1 MKSGQI
7 RVERE
12 KSREGR
18 SQEGN
23 SYGKSVFVR
32 GGGHDEIDGGGNC
45 GLGGNCE
52 LGDQQRLDRTEDE
65 RFGGAVGNSLERR
78 DKGLFDLGEGF
89 PGETNFGRGNRNCG
103 VNITQKRGAE
113 NLEDRGGLG
122 VVNFGDLGQ
131 GGDYFGLNENG
142 GGRGNSLGDFVR

>member
-1 MKSGQI
+1 MRVSGWEMSLLASSWG
-7 RVERE
+7 RTVLFKWRFSSSVE
-12 KSREGR
+12 SA
-18 SQEGN
+18 
-23 SYGKSVFVR
+23 
-32 GGGHDEIDGGGNC
+32 
-45 GLGGNCE
+45 
-52 LGDQQRLDRTEDE
+52 
-65 RFGGAVGNSLERR
+65 GGAVGNSRERR